1 MCVDAR
7 HLTKTMRQGSFL
19 RIFAEVLRWLGTLW
33 NRKTGNREYQ
43 ERKEMKN
50 KKKRNLKIRALI
62 ATVCKVIHDLLH
74 EGLIFLGHNF
84 LVSLHASN
92 APPSFNNQ
100 RS

>member
-7 HLTKTMRQGSFL
+7 HLAKRQGSFL
-19 RIFAEVLRWLGTLW
+19 RIFAEVLRWLGTLR

-50 KKKRNLKIRALI
+50 KKKTEFEDSLI
-62 ATVCKVIHDLLH
+62 ATVCKVMHDLLH
-74 EGLIFLGHNF
+74 EVLIFLGHNF

-92 APPSFNNQ
+92 APPSFNYQ